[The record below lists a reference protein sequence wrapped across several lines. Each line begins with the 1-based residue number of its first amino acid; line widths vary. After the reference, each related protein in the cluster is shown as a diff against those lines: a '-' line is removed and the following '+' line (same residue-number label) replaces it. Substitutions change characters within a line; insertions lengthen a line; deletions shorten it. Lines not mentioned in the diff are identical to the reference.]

1 MEVQIKQLDVL
12 PMVKHYMDEL
22 KLYQFFKKYVP
33 NENGAEIEPAQV
45 LCMMVMNIVSAAQP
59 LYRMQDWLA
68 NYLDGITEEGI
79 QASKYNDDR
88 LGRTLDASY
97 EADRGSLLT
106 EISHRAIE
114 VHALE
119 TARIHNDTTSV
130 TFCGAYEEP
139 EPGAVQLAVGYNKDH
154 RPDCKQ
160 VVFGLNITEDGH
172 VPLTFQL
179 YDGNQADVTTHRSNW
194 EALREFLQKDD
205 FIYVAD
211 SKLCSLETL
220 GVIHEQGGKFIT
232 VMPRNFQEVTQFL
245 QRVREG
251 EALEWQHTHQTAPRR
266 KNQEPTT
273 YRIHEGES
281 CRAGYRLLWIHSSS
295 KALQEANARTQRL
308 LKAEKA
314 LEDLAG
320 KINTRN
326 LKTRDQIEHKVAQSI
341 ASCRDLLVVEIIE
354 HRETIR
360 TQLGRGRPST
370 STAYKEHEQISYS
383 LQWHR
388 EEDAITQARRTDG
401 LFPLIDNTELAPV
414 EVLQT
419 YKKQPYLEK
428 RFHTTKSVLE
438 VAPVFLKTPHRI
450 EAMLFLY
457 FIALMLVSLIER
469 NIRGEMKKAQIKSLP
484 IRPSGL
490 PTKAPTWE
498 NLQHFFRNIHLA
510 IVRQGEQQ
518 LQSAVKGISTL
529 HAKLLRL
536 LKVPLSVYEHLMDRW
551 WLFGF

>member
-12 PMVKHYMDEL
+12 PMVKHYMNEL
-22 KLYQFFKKYVP
+22 KVYRFFDKYVP

-45 LCMMVMNIVSAAQP
+45 LCMMVMNIVNAAQP
-59 LYRMQDWLA
+59 LYRMQDWLV
-68 NYLDGITEEGI
+68 NYLDSITEEAI
-79 QASKYNDDR
+79 EASKYNDDR
-88 LGRTLDASY
+88 LGRTLDALY

-106 EISHRAIE
+106 EISHQAIE

-130 TFCGAYEEP
+130 TFSGAYEDP

-194 EALREFLQKDD
+194 EALREFLQKED

-220 GVIHEQGGKFIT
+220 AGIHEQGGKFIT
-232 VMPRNFQEVTQFL
+232 VMPRTYQEVTQFL

-251 EALEWQHTHQTAPRR
+251 EKLEWQHTQRSTHRR
-266 KNQEPTT
+266 KNREAIT
-273 YRIHEGES
+273 YRIHAGEA
-281 CRAGYRLLWIHSSS
+281 CRAGYRLLWIHSST
-295 KALQEANARTQRL
+295 KAVQDENARTQRL

-314 LEDLAG
+314 VERLAG
-320 KINTRN
+320 QINTRN
-326 LKTRDQIEHKVAQSI
+326 LKTRDQIEHKVAQSM
-341 ASCRDLLVVEIIE
+341 AGCRDLLAVKIVE
-354 HRETIR
+354 HRETLR
-360 TQLGRGRPST
+360 TQVGPGRPSPN
-370 STAYKEHEQISYS
+370 TAYKEHEQIYYS

-388 EEDAITQARRTDG
+388 EEEAITQASRTDG

-469 NIRGEMKKAQIKSLP
+469 NIRREMKKEQIKSLP

-536 LKVPLSVYEHLMDRW
+536 LKVPLSVYEDLMDRW
-551 WLFGF
+551 WLFDF